1 MSDVEVYTADRETRR
16 AVAQIRQ
23 APMTVGNAWRKD
35 GRKDGEILWGAL
47 EMSVGIA
54 RDLGLNPR
62 SDYQLFPIIGGLV
75 FATAEAYRILLL
87 RHGGDLVF
95 TADTAKECTVVV
107 TGTNGT
113 TYPPF
118 TVTADEA
125 KAAGWGAASGLQT
138 KDPRAILRARAS
150 RRAIKLYQ
158 PQVLAAVPAGL
169 WGDEDPG
176 PEAAA
181 EPAATGPELPAVA
194 PRQAAVG
201 STTRD
206 KIRAAIDRLTPGQR
220 HDVAERWRAEQL
232 PAIEELDL
240 DQFMAA
246 LDIILDVIADDEPP
260 ADDAYEPDPDREED
274 ADNYRYAAPD
284 DDSSRPF

>member
-54 RDLGLNPR
+54 RDLGLSPR
-62 SDYQLFPIIGGLV
+62 SDYALFPIINGLV
-75 FATAEAYRILLL
+75 FANAEAYRILLL

-125 KAAGWGAASGLQT
+125 KTAGWGAASGLQT

-158 PQVLAAVPAGL
+158 PQVLAAVPAHL

-176 PEAAA
+176 PVAVRSAAA
-181 EPAATGPELPAVA
+181 PEPPTAA
-194 PRQAAVG
+194 PRQVAVG
-201 STTRD
+201 GTTQH
-206 KIRAAIDRLTPGQR
+206 KLRAAIDRLTPGQR
-220 HDVAERWRAEQL
+220 HDVAQRWSTELL
-232 PAIEELDL
+232 PPVDVLDL

-260 ADDAYEPDPDREED
+260 ADDYEPDPDREQD
-274 ADNYRYAAPD
+274 ADNYRYSVPED
-284 DDSSRPF
+284 EDPGRPFA